1 VYLVPA
7 RGLGQ
12 RPLSLIAEGHLAS
25 PAFRADCAEIVRA
38 FDAAQALR
46 TFDSAEARGAVERC
60 ARGARDAGVL
70 PEKLIIALKALMR
83 DVALPEMRA
92 WYRGVLTDR
101 VIVWA
106 IEAYYGID
114 GTDAANQRS
123 GDGAGDGA
131 DSADGDPR

>member
-1 VYLVPA
+1 M
-7 RGLGQ
+7 
-12 RPLSLIAEGHLAS
+12 
-25 PAFRADCAEIVRA
+25 

-46 TFDSAEARGAVERC
+46 TFDSAEARGAVEGC
-60 ARGARDAGVL
+60 ARRARDAGVL

-83 DVALPEMRA
+83 EVALPEMRA

-114 GTDAANQRS
+114 AIDGVDHGAADAA
-123 GDGAGDGA
+123 AT
-131 DSADGDPR
+131 DGDRR